1 MSFNFLKAENQLLE
15 KSLQIPPPN
24 FFRNQFLDTIARN
37 QFLLKKNQS
46 IQTGHDNEDHTHES
60 CPISYVV

>member
-37 QFLLKKNQS
+37 QFLLKKINRSKQATIMRITHMSHVQS
-46 IQTGHDNEDHTHES
+46 LM
-60 CPISYVV
+60 